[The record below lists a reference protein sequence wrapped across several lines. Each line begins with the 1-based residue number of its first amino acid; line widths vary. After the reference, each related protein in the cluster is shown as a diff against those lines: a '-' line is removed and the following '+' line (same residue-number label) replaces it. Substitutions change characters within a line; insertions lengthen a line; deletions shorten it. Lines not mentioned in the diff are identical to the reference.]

1 MIHVVL
7 IYMQPLS
14 KPSMFHQSIKV
25 RVNNFVQIYNY
36 SYNASTF
43 LLQHNKSTGFFLWSA
58 QLAKLVFPLICHTF
72 VYLDYPDVTCT
83 CSCIYTVKRFFLHH
97 KVLAHWRVLCS

>member
-1 MIHVVL
+1 
-7 IYMQPLS
+7 
-14 KPSMFHQSIKV
+14 MFHQSIKV

-72 VYLDYPDVTCT
+72 RLSRCHMHM
-83 CSCIYTVKRFFLHH
+83 FLHLH
-97 KVLAHWRVLCS
+97 SKQILFTSQSAGTLACLVQLTL